1 MMKVIFAMALATTSF
16 LSMAQVERKLFTM
29 EKNHNPGNIMMIH
42 TQTDLDCKFVTS
54 AKNNENNFLE
64 FYWIM
69 DFGHSKKEVH
79 PLIRDEIKKRVSFAG
94 TNNRRDSFRITLNDL
109 KELRHDLTDTTMEV
123 ISEMNQGKCAVKS
136 ILTLGASGNY
146 RKMDLERTYCEVSKN
161 LIGLPNGCTTLLL
174 EGKDASNGELI
185 KVTFRKK

>member
-1 MMKVIFAMALATTSF
+1 
-16 LSMAQVERKLFTM
+16 
-29 EKNHNPGNIMMIH
+29 MMIH

-54 AKNNENNFLE
+54 EKNNENNFLE

-94 TNNRRDSFRITLNDL
+94 INNRSDSFRITLNDL
-109 KELRHDLTDTTMEV
+109 KELRHDLTDTTMEI
-123 ISEMNQGKCAVKS
+123 ISEMNQGKCGVKS
-136 ILTLGASGNY
+136 ILTLGASGKY

-185 KVTFRKK
+185 KVSFRKK